1 MDREN
6 NNNSSKKTLGQV
18 LDKLLLIPLF
28 LIKIGGLVRGLIKNI
43 LAFVQLIFKK
53 TTGLLGSEL
62 LTLVISFWKFLGTKT
77 ISLNKKI
84 STTLRSITNL
94 FSSFFSLPK
103 KIKLPKPS
111 FPKPRIS
118 LPQFSSA
125 NKSFILG
132 ILFTLLFIFI
142 PFQAYSWLTALPH
155 PKILSLGTASVATKI
170 YDRNGFL
177 LYEVYLDENRTPIS
191 LDQIPDH
198 LKKATLAIEDSQF
211 YSHSGFSV
219 KGILRALK
227 KLTFDNKIEGGS
239 TITQQ
244 LIRSALLTPERTLKR
259 KTKEIILAFW
269 AEKIYSKDEILEMYF
284 NQVPYGGSAWGI
296 ETASQ
301 IYFGKNASQLS
312 LAEASLLAGLPAAPS
327 DFSPFGTFPEKAK
340 NRQFDVLRRMVEEKF
355 ISQEEAETAR
365 NEDLNFVPQR
375 IPIHA
380 PHFVMYIKDLLV
392 KKYGHRLVEQ
402 GGLRVITSL
411 DLLLQEEIE
420 AIVKNEVLK
429 LSSLNVGNGSVVITN
444 PKTGE
449 ILAMV
454 GSKDYFNLEEE
465 GNVNITLSLQQ
476 PGSSIKVVTYAAA
489 LQNGFTAASI
499 LDDSPVV
506 YKIPGQPSYAPV
518 NYDGKFHGKVPL
530 RYALGNSYNIPAVKT
545 LAQIGLEQMIEQ
557 GKRMGIENWED
568 KSRFGLSL
576 TLGGGEVTMLDMA
589 RVYGS
594 LANQGIKHKLRPIL
608 EITDYEGRILE
619 KNADKNGVKALSEET
634 AFIISDILSDD
645 QARTSAFGPNSLL
658 NIPNKKVAVKT
669 GTSNDLRDNWAIG
682 YTPSY
687 VVVAWVGN
695 NDNSPMS
702 RIASGITGATPIWH
716 ETMKFLLE
724 GKENEEFVIPAGITK
739 IFCRGK
745 WEYFVKG
752 TEPLGGCPPIPT
764 QPPSPTP
771 MS

>member
-1 MDREN
+1 MGRKKVN
-6 NNNSSKKTLGQV
+6 NNYSNS
-18 LDKLLLIPLF
+18 LLLIPLF
-28 LIKIGGLVRGLIKNI
+28 LIKIGGLVRALIKNVFI
-43 LAFVQLIFKK
+43 FIQLILKT
-53 TTGLLGSEL
+53 TTGLLKSGF
-62 LTLVISFWKFLGTKT
+62 LTWIVDFLETLGTKL
-77 ISLNKKI
+77 IELIKKI
-84 STTLRSITNL
+84 SRSIRSITNL
-94 FSSFFSLPK
+94 FFSLFSLPK

-111 FPKPRIS
+111 LPKLKIS

-125 NKSFILG
+125 NKSFVLG
-132 ILFTLLFIFI
+132 MLFTLFFIFI

-170 YDRNGFL
+170 YDRSGFL

-198 LKKATLAIEDSQF
+198 LKQATLAIEDSQF
-211 YSHSGFSV
+211 YSHSGFSA

-227 KLTFDNKIEGGS
+227 KIAFDNKIEGGS

-269 AEKIYSKDEILEMYF
+269 AERIYSKDEILEMYF

-296 ETASQ
+296 EAASQ
-301 IYFGKNASQLS
+301 IYFGKNTSQLS

-355 ISQEEAETAR
+355 ISQKQAEETR
-365 NEDLNFVPQR
+365 NENLSFLPQR

-402 GGLRVITSL
+402 GGLRVVTSL
-411 DLLLQEEIE
+411 DLPLQEEIE

-429 LSSLNVGNGSVVITN
+429 LSSLRVGNGSVVVTN

-454 GSKDYFNLEEE
+454 GSKEYFNIEEE

-476 PGSSIKVVTYAAA
+476 PGSSIKVVTYASA

-545 LAQIGLEQMIEQ
+545 LAQVGIEQMIEQ
-557 GKRMGIENWED
+557 GKRMGIESWED

-589 RVYGS
+589 KVYGS
-594 LANQGIKHKLRPIL
+594 LANQGIKQKLKPIL
-608 EITDYEGRILE
+608 EITDYEGRVLE
-619 KNADKNGVKALSEET
+619 KNADKNGVKALSKET

-645 QARTSAFGPNSLL
+645 QARTTAFGPNSLL
-658 NIPNKKVAVKT
+658 NIPEKKVAVKT

-724 GKENEEFVIPAGITK
+724 GKENEEFSVPDGIIK

-745 WEYFVKG
+745 WEYFVRG
-752 TEPLGGCPPIPT
+752 TEPVSGCPPIPT

-771 MS
+771 TP